1 MQKRSTLYKL
11 ILLLWI
17 FFSLF
22 LVAYPVRQSRQAND
36 PRVAI
41 LLGISIGCLIVFWLG
56 SVRDLVFS
64 AAAVLCRRRME
75 VWQRGLR
82 CEHPEGEPRFLLLYC
97 TYNDFDPDSLLV
109 SMEQDYRNYATVIL
123 DDSTKEEYKRQIDEF
138 ARRHGVEVVRR
149 ADRTHYKAGNLNH
162 YLKGREDYDYF
173 VVLDADEVI
182 PRDFIRGVH
191 RYFAA
196 SPRVGAVQAR
206 HAAKEGGNAFSSL
219 LGMSVESNGKTAQAV
234 KNFYGANALLGHG
247 MAISRD
253 CYERSGGFPPV
264 VAEDIS
270 FAVHIRDA
278 GYETVYAPDIL
289 CYESFPSDY
298 VSLKKRQ
305 CKWTQGNLEYMQR
318 YGRDI
323 FRADMLWFEK
333 LDLMLSHYMLPL
345 TPCLSFLL
353 VVCNILLGF
362 FDYAVV
368 RHSVF
373 IYSLMTLFLLSPL
386 LPDVFV
392 YGRTRQRWRL
402 LPYFALNIVTYASM
416 APMMLSTV
424 VQGLFGRRAVF
435 HVTPKGTRRFTFREG
450 VHYAWDSLYF
460 ATVIALFCY
469 LSCGTVLPASLV
481 VGSCVLAPFAIWLA
495 NVRSH
500 KEKRPDLL

>member
-1 MQKRSTLYKL
+1 MQKRGTLYKL
-11 ILLLWI
+11 ILVLWV

-22 LVAYPVRQSRQAND
+22 LVAYLIRQSRQADN
-36 PRVAI
+36 PYVAI

-56 SVRDLVFS
+56 SVRDLMFS
-64 AAAVLCRRRME
+64 LAAVVCRRRMDA
-75 VWQRGLR
+75 WQRALR
-82 CEHPEGEPRFLLLYC
+82 CEDPKGTPRFLLLYC
-97 TYNDFDPDSLLV
+97 TYNDFDADSLLA
-109 SMEQDYRNYATVIL
+109 SMRQDYPSCATVIL
-123 DDSTKEEYKRQIDEF
+123 DDSTKEEYKRQVDEF
-138 ARRHGVEVVRR
+138 ARAHGAEVVRR
-149 ADRTHYKAGNLNH
+149 PDRTHYKAGNLNH
-162 YLKGREDYDYF
+162 YLRGREDYDYF

-182 PRDFIRGVH
+182 PPDFVRSVY

-206 HAAKEGGNAFSSL
+206 HAAKEGDNAFSSL

-247 MAISRD
+247 MAISRP
-253 CYERSGGFPPV
+253 CYEKTGGFPPV

-278 GYETVYAPDIL
+278 GFETVYAPDVL

-323 FRADMLWFEK
+323 LRARMRWFEK

-353 VVCNILLGF
+353 VLCNILLGF

-402 LPYFALNIVTYASM
+402 VPYFALNIVTYASM

-424 VQGLFGRRAVF
+424 VQGLCGRRAVF
-435 HVTPKGTRRFTFREG
+435 HVTPKDSRSFSFREG
-450 VHYAWDSLYF
+450 IHYAWDSLYF
-460 ATVIALFCY
+460 AAVIALFCY
-469 LSCGTVLPASLV
+469 VSCRTVLPASLV
-481 VGSCVLAPFAIWLA
+481 VVSCLLAPFAIWMA
-495 NVRSH
+495 NVRVR
-500 KEKRPDLL
+500 RPSAM